1 MMRGRQSG
9 RPTKWVQ
16 ATIEETVFIG
26 KPGVRFEV
34 WEKWKKTNRKV
45 GTMIVS
51 VGGIRWRPING
62 KLSKR
67 ISWTE
72 LADWFKDEADQS

>member
-1 MMRGRQSG
+1 MKGKQKG

-16 ATIEETVFIG
+16 ARVRETVFIG
-26 KPGVRFEV
+26 KAGIQFEV
-34 WEKWKKTNRKV
+34 WQKWKKADRKL

-67 ISWTE
+67 ISWTD
-72 LADWFKDEADQS
+72 LAGLFKADTDS